1 MSIKLALLKSGETI
15 ISDAKEVIMEG
26 DDPNDVKAYMF
37 ENPHTVMTRSKVLLT
52 EDEKTDEDNNDYSLD
67 VVFSPWIVLTKEK
80 NIMVPLDWVVTIVE
94 PLSSVTQMFI
104 DKTDSTLNIN
114 EE

>member
-1 MSIKLALLKSGETI
+1 MTIKLALLKSGESI
-15 ISDAKEVIMEG
+15 ISDAKEIVYE
-26 DDPNDVKAYMF
+26 DSKEVHSYLF
-37 ENPHTVMTRSKVLLT
+37 ENPHVVTTRSKVLLT
-52 EDEKTDEDNNDYSLD
+52 EDEKSDEDNNDYSLD